1 MELRRMAGDRIFWA
15 LVVLS
20 LALNGILVAMDKQE
34 QPIYRALS
42 SLCGPI
48 TEQSLSELEQIY
60 QDTLTEASAKY
71 QSFYGTET
79 GDLQELYAKGCLG
92 DEKVLEKMQLR
103 EQSIAY
109 GKAVMNGKVTYDLT
123 GFEAS
128 RNGQF
133 PHQLWQAQHRAA
145 AVLADGELAWVTVSR
160 FTSAWKTLFSWLV
173 PAVLLESLVIAAL
186 LILKSMESESV
197 FGTASLVYTTRT
209 GRKVL
214 LVRTLAG
221 YITVTVV
228 YVFLAVTA
236 LGTFFLT
243 YPQPETLTAP
253 MAAQVSWLPKV
264 SFTGMTYL
272 LTVLAVGYGILTIF
286 LLLSAAAGLWQ
297 TNAFLGTAVLAAV
310 TGGMV
315 LAQRLCSGSVTFG
328 TLLLAG
334 NPAGLLL
341 KFQEGTVQFRTGSLF
356 SYTPDCYSVPDF
368 EPVVLAL
375 WAVLGTLALLAA
387 WRSTSRKEVPV

>member
-1 MELRRMAGDRIFWA
+1 MAGDRIFWA

-71 QSFYGTET
+71 QRFYGTET

-109 GKAVMNGKVTYDLT
+109 GKAVLNGEITYDLT
-123 GFEAS
+123 AFEAS

-133 PHQLWQAQHRAA
+133 SNQLRQAQERAA
-145 AVLADGELAWVTVSR
+145 MVAADEELAWVTVSR

-236 LGTFFLT
+236 LGAFFLT
-243 YPQPETLTAP
+243 YPQPETLAAS

-341 KFQEGTVQFRTGSLF
+341 KFQEGTVQFRTSSLF

-375 WAVLGTLALLAA
+375 WAVLGILAMLAA
-387 WRSTSRKEVPV
+387 WRSISRKEVPV

>member
-1 MELRRMAGDRIFWA
+1 MAGDRIFWA

-48 TEQSLSELEQIY
+48 TEQSLSELEQVY

-71 QSFYGTET
+71 QRFYGTDT
-79 GDLQELYAKGCLG
+79 DDLQELYAKGCLG
-92 DEKVLEKMQLR
+92 DEKVLEKMHLR
-103 EQSIAY
+103 GQCIAY
-109 GKAVMNGKVTYDLT
+109 GKAVLNGEITYDLT
-123 GFEAS
+123 AFEAS

-133 PHQLWQAQHRAA
+133 SNQLRQAQERAA
-145 AVLADGELAWVTVSR
+145 MVAADEELAWVTVSR

-236 LGTFFLT
+236 LGAFFLT
-243 YPQPETLTAP
+243 YPQPETLAAS
-253 MAAQVSWLPKV
+253 MAAQVSWLPKI

-272 LTVLAVGYGILTIF
+272 FSVLAAGYGILTVF

-341 KFQEGTVQFRTGSLF
+341 KFQEGTVQFRTSSLF

>member
-15 LVVLS
+15 LVILS
-20 LALNGILVAMDKQE
+20 LVLNGVLVAMDKQE
-34 QPIYRALS
+34 QPIYRALNG
-42 SLCGPI
+42 LCGPI
-48 TEQSLSELEQIY
+48 TEQSLADSERVY
-60 QDTLTEASAKY
+60 QDTLAEASAKY
-71 QSFYGTET
+71 QRFYGTDT
-79 GDLQELYAKGCLG
+79 DDLQELYAKGCLG

-103 EQSIAY
+103 RQCIAY
-109 GKAVMNGKVTYDLT
+109 GKAVLNGEITYDLT
-123 GFEAS
+123 AFEAS

-133 PHQLWQAQHRAA
+133 SNQLRQAQDRAA
-145 AVLADGELAWVTVSR
+145 MVAADEELAWVTVSR

-236 LGTFFLT
+236 LGAFFLT
-243 YPQPETLTAP
+243 YPQPETLAAS

-375 WAVLGTLALLAA
+375 WAVLGILAMLAA

>member
-1 MELRRMAGDRIFWA
+1 MELRRMAGDRILWA
-15 LVVLS
+15 VVALS
-20 LALNGILVAMDKQE
+20 LVLNGVLVAVDKQE
-34 QPIYRALS
+34 QPIYRALRG
-42 SLCGPI
+42 LCGPV
-48 TEQSLSELEQIY
+48 TEQSLSELEQVY

-71 QSFYGTET
+71 QHFYNTET
-79 GDLQELYAKGCLG
+79 DDLQELYTKGCLG

-160 FTSAWKTLFSWLV
+160 FTSAWKTLFSRLV
-173 PAVLLESLVIAAL
+173 PAVLLESVAMAAL
-186 LILKSMESESV
+186 LILKSMESERV

-214 LVRTLAG
+214 LVRMFAGFIMVTL
-221 YITVTVV
+221 V

-253 MAAQVSWLPKV
+253 MAAQVSWLPKI

-272 LTVLAVGYGILTIF
+272 FSVLAAGYGILTVF

-297 TNAFLGTAVLAAV
+297 PNAFLGATVLAAV
-310 TGGMV
+310 TGGTV
-315 LAQRLCSGSVTFG
+315 LAQRLCSGSITLCN
-328 TLLLAG
+328 LLLAG

-341 KFQEGTVQFRTGSLF
+341 KFQDGTAQFRMGALF
-356 SYTPDCYSVPDF
+356 SYTPDCYSAPGF
-368 EPVVLAL
+368 EPAVLAL
-375 WAVLGTLALLAA
+375 WAVLGTLVLLAA

>member
-1 MELRRMAGDRIFWA
+1 
-15 LVVLS
+15 
-20 LALNGILVAMDKQE
+20 
-34 QPIYRALS
+34 
-42 SLCGPI
+42 
-48 TEQSLSELEQIY
+48 
-60 QDTLTEASAKY
+60 
-71 QSFYGTET
+71 
-79 GDLQELYAKGCLG
+79 
-92 DEKVLEKMQLR
+92 
-103 EQSIAY
+103 
-109 GKAVMNGKVTYDLT
+109 
-123 GFEAS
+123 
-128 RNGQF
+128 
-133 PHQLWQAQHRAA
+133 
-145 AVLADGELAWVTVSR
+145 
-160 FTSAWKTLFSWLV
+160 
-173 PAVLLESLVIAAL
+173 
-186 LILKSMESESV
+186 MESESV

-236 LGTFFLT
+236 LGAFFLT
-243 YPQPETLTAP
+243 YPQPETLAAS

-297 TNAFLGTAVLAAV
+297 TNAFLGATVLAAV
-310 TGGMV
+310 TGGTV
-315 LAQRLCSGSVTFG
+315 LAQRLCSGSITLCN
-328 TLLLAG
+328 LLLAG

-341 KFQEGTVQFRTGSLF
+341 KFQDGTAQFRMGALF
-356 SYTPDCYSVPDF
+356 SYTPDCYSAPGF
-368 EPVVLAL
+368 EPAVLAL

>member
-1 MELRRMAGDRIFWA
+1 MAGDRIFWA

-71 QSFYGTET
+71 QRFYGTET

-103 EQSIAY
+103 GQCIAY
-109 GKAVMNGKVTYDLT
+109 GKAVLNGEITYDLT
-123 GFEAS
+123 AFEAS

-133 PHQLWQAQHRAA
+133 SNQLRQAQERAA
-145 AVLADGELAWVTVSR
+145 MVAADEELAWVTVSR

-236 LGTFFLT
+236 LGAFFLT
-243 YPQPETLTAP
+243 YPQPETLAAS

-341 KFQEGTVQFRTGSLF
+341 KFQEGTVQFRTSSLF

-375 WAVLGTLALLAA
+375 WAVLGILAMLAA